1 LCHMGTLPQNCSDIT
16 KECFL
21 CALCWQGIQL
31 CVQSWEFQTLKIG
44 HKHLWLEH
52 IELEQQASI

>member
-21 CALCWQGIQL
+21 RALCWQGIQL
-31 CVQSWEFQTLKIG
+31 CVQSWEF
-44 HKHLWLEH
+44 
-52 IELEQQASI
+52 